1 MKKIRFIYSLL
12 CAIVLGACA
21 VAGCGKIYDDEEP
34 DDTRKGFLT
43 IGFNINGSALTK
55 VGVEGEDLN
64 NENSIMEVDL
74 YFYEDNAGKE
84 TAALYSYHENV
95 DKGSEV
101 SISFSALPDKMKE
114 PGFKFK
120 VIAVVNCGDELQK
133 SYDKPTIKELEK
145 FTTKVA
151 VSGAEDSNHRTFRGV
166 GAPQAFVMT
175 NLTQSDNKNGG
186 LEVDEENGTS
196 AKISLKRLASKI
208 RIALAIDESVSDN
221 TGTWKPDTKNMRLYF
236 SNGVRTAR
244 LDGDVSQLTLND
256 DPSNPENSD
265 YFNISTTGNKVDEDS
280 NYSYARPINSHDTN
294 NLTGSE
300 DKVYTYY
307 NDVPHYSYPSTWTE
321 SLTEAHQ
328 PTLTIVIPWEKDEN
342 GTKTYEP
349 TYYSVPVNNNGKL
362 ESNSYYYLRT
372 HIGMKGSS
380 TPEVPMPVDVETE
393 ILDWGK
399 AEDTEVELKPIR
411 FLLLN
416 QTDFTI
422 ASETEKTV
430 SFNSTHPCVIS
441 DCKIW
446 VYGCNN
452 PDEFGEE
459 VVVVLDDNTLYKN
472 TAIKGDLKTSN
483 NHLYDYT
490 INNKDNT
497 FTFSHRLFEG
507 LFYLHEIDNNTQLNQ
522 DFFNTTNNT
531 YNETK
536 TDNKGRTYVRK
547 KSLVSDNKKLY
558 TRFDVEITL
567 RHSDRDNDTPYQEEI
582 ILRFYP
588 SIYINSEKI
597 EGSGL
602 NTNDGW
608 IMVNGYG
615 TDEDDTGRLKQVSK
629 NQGNRGDN
637 RSLLTFTVTN
647 LSEEDKDEWGW
658 VIGDPRSTYIN
669 DELSTSSMNANQD
682 NLKTW
687 FDSSYGG
694 PYDGT
699 SNSGAELNR
708 RGNYDTN
715 RHKYG
720 SGLMTMWQY
729 YPAKGEPWTIPWS
742 DGIWDVTQ
750 DYYSEDENEPQYHRT
765 IKYYYPTM
773 ETSGYGNIIAPKYT
787 IVSYHAYAL
796 HGNSGGGKEV
806 ARRRCAA
813 YQQYGYPA
821 GRWRLPTHAE
831 IQFIKKLQ
839 KNGNILDVFGN
850 LDNWSAQGRV
860 DSNGTLGRDSGN
872 AYTRCV
878 YDNWYWEQVDA
889 NGTSYNR
896 IPDEDG
902 SHENWKKF
910 HWGDRPKE
918 NPLNSTMS
926 TAPTVEN
933 FIRKATQSK

>member
-55 VGVEGEDLN
+55 VEMEGEDLN

-74 YFYEDNAGKE
+74 YFYDDNAGKE

-95 DKGSEV
+95 DKGNEV

-133 SYDKPTIKELEK
+133 SYDKPTIKELEE

-151 VSGAEDSNHRTFRGV
+151 VSGDEDSNHRTFRGV

-186 LEVDEENGTS
+186 LVVDEENGTS

-208 RIALAIDESVSDN
+208 RIALAINESVSDD

-411 FLLLN
+411 YLILN
-416 QTDFTI
+416 QTQFVVPNETI
-422 ASETEKTV
+422 ITIPY
-430 SFNSTHPCVIS
+430 NSTHEC
-441 DCKIW
+441 
-446 VYGCNN
+446 
-452 PDEFGEE
+452 E
-459 VVVVLDDNTLYKN
+459 VVDFKATMYKFNGDDSEIRLVFDNNTKYSG
-472 TAIKGDLKTSN
+472 TSQSVKGN
-483 NHLYDYT
+483 LYDYYLDPVSQT
-490 INNKDNT
+490 LT
-497 FTFSHRLFEG
+497 FTHKFNDPIFDTTGNDNILDVRAGRGYTSNALQDEKGTYYRKTR
-507 LFYLHEIDNNTQLNQ
+507 ID
-522 DFFNTTNNT
+522 
-531 YNETK
+531 K
-536 TDNKGRTYVRK
+536 GSNKI
-547 KSLVSDNKKLY
+547 Y
-558 TRFDVEITL
+558 TRVLVEITL
-567 RHSDRDNDTPYQEEI
+567 RHTGMPNDTPYQETVTI
-582 ILRFYP
+582 MVYP
-588 SIYINSEKI
+588 ALYVTTEDIDPSYHPIGY
-597 EGSGL
+597 
-602 NTNDGW
+602 GW
-608 IMVNGYG
+608 ILVNGYG
-615 TDEDDTGRLKQVSK
+615 DSDGTTGNL
-629 NQGNRGDN
+629 GNVRTTQTPSGDA
-637 RSLLTFTVTN
+637 RYMTTITVTS
-647 LSEEDKDEWGW
+647 LTEDEKKLW
-658 VIGDPRSTYIN
+658 VIDDPRTNYIN
-669 DELSTSSMNANQD
+669 NELDPTSIKTDYANHTT
-682 NLKTW
+682 TW
-687 FDSSYGG
+687 TSGGG
-694 PYDGT
+694 PYDGSQT
-699 SNSGAELNR
+699 GR
-708 RGNYDTN
+708 HQRDTKN
-715 RHKYG
+715 ECR
-720 SGLMTMWQY
+720 TIWQY
-729 YPAKGEPWTIPWS
+729 YPDAETGTDWQVDWVDEAGTVQTWS
-742 DGIWDVTQ
+742 AQNDNKARPI
-750 DYYSEDENEPQYHRT
+750 R
-765 IKYYYPTM
+765 YYYPGS
-773 ETSGYGNIIAPKYT
+773 ELASKANVVAPKVT
-787 IVSYHAYAL
+787 IASYHSYNAHQLTKA
-796 HGNSGGGKEV
+796 E
-806 ARRRCAA
+806 ARKRCAS

-821 GRWRLPTHAE
+821 GRWRLPTKGEVE
-831 IQFIKKLQ
+831 IFRYLEKKNIIKDPYGGTPFWCTQ
-839 KNGNILDVFGN
+839 GSTNGSVNNDGTVDVN
-850 LDNWSAQGRV
+850 TGRS
-860 DSNGTLGRDSGN
+860 DTYDCYS
-872 AYTRCV
+872 RCV
-878 YDNWYWEQVDA
+878 YDTWFWEQVDA
-889 NGTSYNR
+889 NGRAYNQ
-896 IPDEDG
+896 IPNNGEVPEA
-902 SHENWKKF
+902 SNKELWLYF
-910 HWGDRPKE
+910 TWGDRPKE
-918 NPLNSTMS
+918 DPMASGNPED
-926 TAPTVEN
+926 APTVEN
-933 FIRKATQSK
+933 FIRKATQRK